1 LRSDEQL
8 AHCRVQGQV
17 RLKAQV
23 QHVEERYECNRSNDS
38 TAHVQS
44 AKTFERTALKT
55 ATPPRG
61 CFRRGGTGCTRY
73 GRVPVPAHT
82 LYASGRASC
91 ASGWLRTHAPTCLVA
106 SMRDAIIHGI
116 HRPNVTRPASI
127 ALGAGLSPWWM
138 REFWRNRV
146 FNNRPGL
153 AFLIR
158 RLSTPCT
165 WLTQNRADFCGT
177 PSSIGVAPTWEPSK
191 PCVIG

>member
-1 LRSDEQL
+1 MRSNEQL
-8 AHCRVQGQV
+8 AHGRVQGQV

-116 HRPNVTRPASI
+116 HRPNVTRPGGVHRTRGRI
-127 ALGAGLSPWWM
+127 AAGVAE
-138 REFWRNRV
+138 EFWRNRV
-146 FNNRPGL
+146 FNKEAQHSMHLVDSDKIGQ
-153 AFLIR
+153 
-158 RLSTPCT
+158 
-165 WLTQNRADFCGT
+165 LTETGWAG
-177 PSSIGVAPTWEPSK
+177 I
-191 PCVIG
+191 